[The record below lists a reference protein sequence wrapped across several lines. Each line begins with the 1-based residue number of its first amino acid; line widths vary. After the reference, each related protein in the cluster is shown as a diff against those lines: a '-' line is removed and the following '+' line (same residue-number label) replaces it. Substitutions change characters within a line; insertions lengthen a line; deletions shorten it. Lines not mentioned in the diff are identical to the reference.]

1 MTTGF
6 ADNLYVLLADDD
18 ADDRMLFDEAI
29 TETGISVKLAMVK
42 DGQQLLDFLESSI
55 ILPHILFLDLNMPIR
70 DGMQCLQ
77 DIRKH
82 VKYNALCV
90 CMYSTTAR
98 QADIEQSSALGA
110 NLFINKPNSFT
121 ELKLLLKKVL
131 TMDPKECFAVEKEK
145 FVFKA

>member
-1 MTTGF
+1 MTNGMP
-6 ADNLYVLLADDD
+6 DNLYVLLADDD
-18 ADDRMLFDEAI
+18 ADDRMLFEDAI

-42 DGQQLLDFLESSI
+42 DGQQLIDFLESSI

-70 DGMQCLQ
+70 NGMQCLQ
-77 DIRKH
+77 EIRTRD
-82 VKYNALCV
+82 KYNALCV

-98 QADIEQSSALGA
+98 QADIQQAAALGA

-121 ELKLLLKKVL
+121 ELKLLLRKVL
-131 TMDPKECFAVEKEK
+131 TMDPKECFEAEKEK